1 MRRNNLIMV
10 PQAPKPTH
18 IKEYQMRKMRERE
31 RDRERER
38 ERCPNESHKLRS
50 PLKYLVQIPGKLLP

>member
-1 MRRNNLIMV
+1 MV

-31 RDRERER
+31 RETERER
-38 ERCPNESHKLRS
+38 ERDTERDALMKVIS
-50 PLKYLVQIPGKLLP
+50 